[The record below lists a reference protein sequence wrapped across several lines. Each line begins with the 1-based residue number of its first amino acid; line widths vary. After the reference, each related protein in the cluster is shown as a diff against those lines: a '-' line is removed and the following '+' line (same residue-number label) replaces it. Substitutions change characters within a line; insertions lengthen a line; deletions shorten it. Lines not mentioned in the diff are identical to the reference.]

1 MDDPPA
7 WQGRRRP
14 VRDDVVVTDHPPAAA
29 TTTAAPPSALEL
41 KRIALVIHPTRPID
55 VALGHVRAWASA
67 NGVAVVQ
74 IVAGA
79 HQRVVA
85 DPDTV
90 GGCDLVLAVGGDG
103 TTLQALHVAATVGR
117 PVLGV
122 ACGSLGALT
131 AVNAE
136 DLGDALERVAGG
148 RWSPRPLPGL
158 RVTADGAPSRVAIND
173 VAVVRAGPS
182 QVFVEIHVDGQLYVR
197 YAGDG
202 LVAAT
207 PVGSSAYTMAAGG
220 PLLAERSDGLVLTPL
235 SPHGGCCPPLVV
247 GSSSTVDLVVH
258 PGWGGARLE
267 FDGQLGEAD
276 DQPGELRLARQ
287 EEYATLVSLGES
299 EPLLAGLRRRQ
310 ILIDSPRVLARDQR
324 VAGS

>member
-1 MDDPPA
+1 M
-7 WQGRRRP
+7 
-14 VRDDVVVTDHPPAAA
+14 RDDVVVTDHPPAA
-29 TTTAAPPSALEL
+29 TTTAAPASSLEL
-41 KRIALVIHPTRPID
+41 KRIALVVHPTRPID
-55 VALGHVRAWASA
+55 VALGHVRAWASV

-74 IVAGA
+74 IVAGS

-90 GGCDLVLAVGGDG
+90 GECDLVLAVGGDG

-136 DLGDALERVAGG
+136 DLRDALERVASG

-158 RVTADGAPSRVAIND
+158 RVTGDGAPSRVAIND

>member
-1 MDDPPA
+1 
-7 WQGRRRP
+7 
-14 VRDDVVVTDHPPAAA
+14 VRDDVAVTDRSPAVQ
-29 TTTAAPPSALEL
+29 TTTAAPALEL
-41 KRIALVIHPTRPID
+41 KRIALVVHPSRPID
-55 VALGHVRAWASA
+55 LALEQARAWASA
-67 NGVAVVQ
+67 NDVAIVQ
-74 IVAGA
+74 VTAGD

-90 GGCDLVLAVGGDG
+90 GACDLVLAVGGDG
-103 TTLQALHVAATVGR
+103 TTLQALHAAATVGR

-136 DLGDALERVAGG
+136 DLGDALERVATGH
-148 RWSPRPLPGL
+148 WSPRPLPGL
-158 RVTADGAPSRVAIND
+158 RVTGDGALFRVAIND
-173 VAVVRAGPS
+173 VAVVRAGAS
-182 QVFVEIHVDGQLYVR
+182 QVFIEIQVDGQLYVR

-207 PVGSSAYTMAAGG
+207 PVGSSAYTMASGG

-235 SPHGGCCPPLVV
+235 APHGGCCPPLVV
-247 GSSSTVDLVVH
+247 GSSSSVEILVQ

-267 FDGQLGEAD
+267 FDGKVSDA
-276 DQPGELRLARQ
+276 QPSELRVARQ
-287 EEYATLVSLGES
+287 EAYATLVGLGDA

-310 ILIDSPRVLARDQR
+310 ILIDSPRVLARDKR
-324 VAGS
+324 APGS

>member
-1 MDDPPA
+1 M
-7 WQGRRRP
+7 
-14 VRDDVVVTDHPPAAA
+14 RDDVAVTDRPPTAN
-29 TTTAAPPSALEL
+29 TTISAPAPALEL
-41 KRIALVIHPTRPID
+41 KRIALVVHPSRPVDI
-55 VALGHVRAWASA
+55 ALDQARGWASA

-74 IVAGA
+74 ANADGGR
-79 HQRVVA
+79 QVVA
-85 DPDTV
+85 DPDAV
-90 GGCDLVLAVGGDG
+90 GACDLVLAVGGDG
-103 TTLQALHVAATVGR
+103 TTLQALHAAANVGR

-136 DLGDALERVAGG
+136 DLGQALERVATG
-148 RWSPRPLPGL
+148 RWTPRPLPGL
-158 RVTADGAPSRVAIND
+158 RVTGDGALSRVAIND
-173 VAVVRAGPS
+173 VAVVRAGAS
-182 QVFVEIHVDGQLYVR
+182 QVFVEIRVDGQLYVR

-235 SPHGGCCPPLVV
+235 APHGGCCPPLVV
-247 GSSSTVDLVVH
+247 GSPSTVDIAIQ

-267 FDGQLGEAD
+267 FDGQIGGPP
-276 DQPGELRLARQ
+276 PGEVRATR
-287 EEYATLVSLGES
+287 EEAYATLVGLGDA

-310 ILIDSPRVLARDQR
+310 ILIDSPRVLARDIR
-324 VAGS
+324 ARPGG